1 MCVGSAQGSGVGL
14 LFSHDCEQD
23 CHEDVPGLYK
33 NVYSG
38 TKKSFFRSI
47 ERERGKSLF
56 LFKVRFTLN
65 LGSSNK
71 FVHFAHN

>member
-47 ERERGKSLF
+47 ERERKKSF
-56 LFKVRFTLN
+56 FIQ
-65 LGSSNK
+65 GQ
-71 FVHFAHN
+71 VHFRFRVFKQICAF